1 MSLEEK
7 VKSYAES
14 HLPSSD
20 YFLVDVIVK
29 GTDPQKVLIL
39 LDGDNGVNI
48 DACAALSR
56 KVAADLEEEEVIE
69 HAFTL
74 NVSSPGLEH
83 PIKLK
88 RQYINNVGRRVK
100 VLTTENKEIVGE
112 LMAVNEETIVVNAEG
127 KNGKKTTYKE
137 QEIDFKEINKTNTL
151 VSFK

>member
-1 MSLEEK
+1 M
-7 VKSYAES
+7 YAEN

-39 LDGDNGVNI
+39 LDCDNGVNI

-56 KVAADLEEEEVIE
+56 KVAADLEEDEVIE
-69 HAFTL
+69 NAYTL

-83 PIKLK
+83 PLKLT
-88 RQYINNVGRRVK
+88 RQYKNNVGRKVK
-100 VLTTENKEIVGE
+100 VLTTEDNEIIGE
-112 LMAVNEETIVVNAEG
+112 LVAVTEERIVVNAEG